1 MRDTTKK
8 KILDVSTRLFADQGL
23 DRTKV
28 EDIVQEARISR
39 ATFYN
44 YFHSKEEIFFYLI
57 ETEINQ
63 IQTDADRGIEAET
76 DPYRKIKIYCLK
88 VILGAREMTQLLGLN
103 GEGLE
108 TLPPAPK
115 KMVETSYQRSI
126 ATITKILNNGVETGA
141 FIISNTE
148 LTAHIILSA
157 LEIYINPSKLGGI
170 REESIEDQ
178 LDELMEVLFYG
189 FSKKPA
195 AGLGRADKKGG
206 MIRTG

>member
-1 MRDTTKK
+1 MKDRTKNI
-8 KILDVSTRLFADQGL
+8 ILDVSKRLFAERGL
-23 DRTKV
+23 DKTKV
-28 EDIVQEARISR
+28 EDIVQEGRISR

-44 YFHSKEEIFFYLI
+44 YFHNKEEIFFYLI
-57 ETEINQ
+57 EAEINQ

-88 VILGAREMTQLLGLN
+88 VILGAREMTRLLGLN
-103 GEGLE
+103 GEGFE

-126 ATITKILNNGVETGA
+126 ATITKILNSGVETGA

-189 FSKKPA
+189 FSKKEKA
-195 AGLGRADKKGG
+195 ESGRAVEKGG
-206 MIRTG
+206 KTRTG